1 MTLLISD
8 PLDRL
13 LRDDLNRLTDR
24 LARSGGPGGGAET
37 LARLEG
43 AERRLTEL
51 RQALLEGY
59 GQWRAAI
66 DACEDLGALAGLKG
80 DAPAQAD
87 RRAA

>member
-1 MTLLISD
+1 MNVLTND

-24 LARSGGPGGGAET
+24 LARSGGPGTGAEAV
-37 LARLEG
+37 ARTEA

-51 RQALLEGY
+51 RHALLERY
-59 GQWRAAI
+59 AEWRATI
-66 DACEDLGALAGLKG
+66 DACEDLGALATLKG
-80 DAPAQAD
+80 DMGAQID